1 MPIPISIHGYFKPL
15 FGPKCNKEEEEEEKQ
30 KTKQTKQK
38 KKKKQTHTK
47 FKGRGDVL
55 SPLLYLI
62 LYDATTTILA
72 GHYDFL
78 LSARAM
84 VGRCNNSSSVID
96 GRVDCGVY
104 VRKKKHDLPRP
115 FPSQRIVGIDSCG
128 FSARDLQKKIIAAVR
143 KRKKKT
149 MGNKVSLEENLIN
162 LRIVSKQ
169 MQRSSAKCKKNEK
182 AATEKLKKVCVCGK
196 RERANRQTIK
206 NSLSLSLGRHGVYIT
221 SHIPSIY
228 LLLLLLLSWV
238 V

>member
-128 FSARDLQKKIIAAVR
+128 FSARDLQKKNHCCCQ
-143 KRKKKT
+143 KEE
-149 MGNKVSLEENLIN
+149 EENHGKQGLTRRKPDQSAH
-162 LRIVSKQ
+162 RIKADAEIIRK
-169 MQRSSAKCKKNEK
+169 MQKERKGSNGKTQKG
-182 AATEKLKKVCVCGK
+182 VCVWQE
-196 RERANRQTIK
+196 RESQSPND
-206 NSLSLSLGRHGVYIT
+206 
-221 SHIPSIY
+221 
-228 LLLLLLLSWV
+228 
-238 V
+238 